1 MDFMG
6 IGLGELLLILV
17 IAFLAFGPGKMI
29 EISRSLGKTVRAFK
43 KAAGDLTSQVSKELD
58 EQKKELQETKQK
70 QD

>member
-6 IGLGELLLILV
+6 IGFGELLLIVV

-29 EISRSLGKTVRAFK
+29 EMGRSISKTVRGFK
-43 KAAGDLTSQVSKELD
+43 KAAADLTSQVGKELD
-58 EQKKELQETKQK
+58 EQKKELQETKGK